1 MSPLEYSLL
10 PVAMFVYSTITMLEL
25 PEWPETRGLAVSTSY
40 EDRKYRPF
48 HHSKN
53 QTFNEAGQ
61 DAGPL
66 RHFSLQPLWTQLA
79 NLTADSL
86 GHGEI
91 AGG

>member
-48 HHSKN
+48 HHSENPTSSPPTKLVGKPVHSG
-53 QTFNEAGQ
+53 TLA
-61 DAGPL
+61 
-66 RHFSLQPLWTQLA
+66 FSLFGHSW
-79 NLTADSL
+79 LT
-86 GHGEI
+86 
-91 AGG
+91 